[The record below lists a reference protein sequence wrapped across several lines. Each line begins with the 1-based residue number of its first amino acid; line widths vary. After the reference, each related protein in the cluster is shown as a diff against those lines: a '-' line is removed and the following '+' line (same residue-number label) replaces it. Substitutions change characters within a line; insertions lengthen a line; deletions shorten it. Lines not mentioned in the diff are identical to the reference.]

1 MVLNPGDRF
10 AQMMFV
16 PVVRPALREVDGFS
30 KVTAR
35 GAGGFGST
43 G

>member
-1 MVLNPGDRF
+1 VLTPGDRF

-16 PVVRPALREVDGFS
+16 PVIRPVLKPVQDFSGFS
-30 KVTAR
+30 QR